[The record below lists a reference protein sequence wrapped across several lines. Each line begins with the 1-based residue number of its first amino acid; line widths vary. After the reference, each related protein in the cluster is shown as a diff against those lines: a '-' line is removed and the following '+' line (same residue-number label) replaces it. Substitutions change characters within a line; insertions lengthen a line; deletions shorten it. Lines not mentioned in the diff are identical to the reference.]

1 MNNRQLL
8 NNFDVLTININN
20 LLRVLEKNISEQK
33 TELKLSHIVASYGYS
48 KVIVSLEFIF
58 NNDSYIMEAVYYNMA
73 NRPDAMFNLVQI
85 KKVIPLGEDCFT
97 TEYDFDVPEIVIEE
111 LLTIINNAAA

>member
-8 NNFDVLTININN
+8 NNIDVLTINMNN

-33 TELKLSHIVASYGYS
+33 TELKLSHIVASHGYS

-58 NNDSYIMEAVYYNMA
+58 NGESYIAEAAYCNQA
-73 NRPDAMFNLVQI
+73 NRLDAIFNLICI
-85 KKVIPLGEDCFT
+85 KKIIPLSEDCFT
-97 TEYDFDVPEIVIEE
+97 TEYSSDVPEIITEE
-111 LLTIINNAAA
+111 LLTIINNAAV